1 MSKMKKHRSYFQL
14 KDQENSPERTIN
26 ETDFFTL
33 TDSEFKKEI
42 IKILKELKKAID
54 RNADFCKKGTRNYKE
69 EPRKIR
75 ALIC

>member
-33 TDSEFKKEI
+33 TDSEFKKETM
-42 IKILKELKKAID
+42 KI
-54 RNADFCKKGTRNYKE
+54 
-69 EPRKIR
+69 
-75 ALIC
+75 